1 MRLTASEKHMVRM
14 ESIMFGWLA
23 ATYIA
28 GYIENRQPF
37 IPLHWSFN
45 YSRSELQRAGVYI
58 PYLKAFCESVIDGTI
73 SCSLQRHARQ
83 AADAFYALLS
93 YASKERRLDKKGFLK
108 AIDELNLSKSTSNP
122 AALLRLAF
130 REAVQALSYTPPTLS
145 KKETVAD
152 APHSS

>member
-23 ATYIA
+23 ASYIA
-28 GYIENRQPF
+28 GYIENRRL
-37 IPLHWSFN
+37 IPSHWSFK

-58 PYLKAFCESVIDGTI
+58 PYLMSFCESVIDGTI

-122 AALLRLAF
+122 AVLLRLAF

-145 KKETVAD
+145 KKETVAE
-152 APHSS
+152 SE

>member
-37 IPLHWSFN
+37 IPSHWSFN
-45 YSRSELQRAGVYI
+45 YSRS
-58 PYLKAFCESVIDGTI
+58 ESVIDGTI

-145 KKETVAD
+145 KMETVAD
-152 APHSS
+152 ATHSSQSMKD